1 MARNVKEQ
9 LVARGFTELEE
20 GEPWSDVV
28 EAGGKYLITRHEGTI
43 IAVAVGG
50 RCDGTRAAFKL
61 LGGHTDTPVLKVRP
75 VSKRSDADGKD
86 KSAAMAQLQPSAD
99 DDAEAPATDGWA
111 SHHPPALV
119 DLVAHELGVEPEDV
133 ADFDLTL
140 FDTQAG
146 AISGARPATPSR
158 RRSSATPTTPT
169 PADDADVS
177 VVALFDH
184 EEIGSASAH
193 GAGSPVLGDALVRLH
208 RSLRKAQGSGAKDGL
223 EDAEAL
229 AVAMRR
235 SILLS
240 VDMAHAVHPNYAHKH
255 DGAHA
260 PRMNHGLVLKVN
272 NNQRYTTD
280 AVTGFL
286 LRETARRGGLP
297 ELQDF
302 VVRNDCPCGST
313 IGPILASRFGIR
325 AADVGMPQLSMHSI
339 REMGG
344 VHDIDLRR
352 LLPVLP
358 HSRAG
363 RLAEQALVDRGAD
376 LNAYNLERGCLTTA
390 GAPLAIVAKKA
401 RHKVIELMLNLG
413 ADANATDA
421 TGATMYGSELESARV
436 LIRAGADPLL
446 QTAAQAGET
455 SRLYAGR
462 FFAHD
467 LLVDERGAA
476 SGLRDVL
483 ALLRAA
489 IAGRGGLP
497 SPEAQA
503 LAAARQRALHRA
515 AAADAVEHG
524 GDPRT
529 GRGARTSA
537 TVRRSELREG
547 GEKAEKAVHKAL
559 RSDAK
564 RLGRQFV
571 CDYCG
576 KHSSA
581 KLSAC
586 ARCKF
591 IFYCGANI
599 QRKLCTGL
607 LRLEIAL
614 FASKAGSMASISTR
628 SAIDDGPELEAEAS
642 GGSPGLA

>member
-1 MARNVKEQ
+1 MVAMRLGRRSDALKASRMPNAGKVVPSDRARARAEAMIGLIDASPTPYHMARNVKEQ

-50 RCDGTRAAFKL
+50 RCDGTKAAFKL

-86 KSAAMAQLQPSAD
+86 KSAAMAQVGVECYGGGLWHTWLDRDLGVAGRAVVRNGDGTFDARLVRVDAPVVRVPSLCIHLQTAAERDALTLNKETDLQPVLCSTAAAQLQPSAD

-146 AISGARPATPSR
+146 AISGAFGEFVA
-158 RRSSATPTTPT
+158 SARLDDQAACYALTEALLGHVDDADAF
-169 PADDADVS
+169 ADDADVS
-177 VVALFDH
+177 
-184 EEIGSASAH
+184 
-193 GAGSPVLGDALVRLH
+193 
-208 RSLRKAQGSGAKDGL
+208 AQGSGAKDGL

-344 VHDIDLRR
+344 VHDIDLSVDFGWPRT
-352 LLPVLP
+352 
-358 HSRAG
+358 RAG
-363 RLAEQALVDRGAD
+363 R
-376 LNAYNLERGCLTTA
+376 
-390 GAPLAIVAKKA
+390 PL
-401 RHKVIELMLNLG
+401 
-413 ADANATDA
+413 
-421 TGATMYGSELESARV
+421 
-436 LIRAGADPLL
+436 
-446 QTAAQAGET
+446 
-455 SRLYAGR
+455 
-462 FFAHD
+462 
-467 LLVDERGAA
+467 
-476 SGLRDVL
+476 
-483 ALLRAA
+483 
-489 IAGRGGLP
+489 
-497 SPEAQA
+497 
-503 LAAARQRALHRA
+503 
-515 AAADAVEHG
+515 
-524 GDPRT
+524 
-529 GRGARTSA
+529 
-537 TVRRSELREG
+537 
-547 GEKAEKAVHKAL
+547 
-559 RSDAK
+559 
-564 RLGRQFV
+564 
-571 CDYCG
+571 
-576 KHSSA
+576 
-581 KLSAC
+581 
-586 ARCKF
+586 
-591 IFYCGANI
+591 
-599 QRKLCTGL
+599 
-607 LRLEIAL
+607 
-614 FASKAGSMASISTR
+614 SK
-628 SAIDDGPELEAEAS
+628 
-642 GGSPGLA
+642 

>member
-1 MARNVKEQ
+1 MRRLLIMVAMRLGRRSYALKASRMPNAGKVVPSDRARARAEAMIGLIDASPTPYHMARNVKEQ

-86 KSAAMAQLQPSAD
+86 KSAAMAQVGVECYGGGLWHTWLDRDLGVAGRAVVRNGDGTFDARLVRVDAPVVRVPSLCIHLQTAAERDALTLNKETDLQPVLCSTAAAQLQPSAD

-146 AISGARPATPSR
+146 AISGAFGEFVT
-158 RRSSATPTTPT
+158 SARLDDQASCYALTEALLNHVDDADAF
-169 PADDADVS
+169 ADDADVS

-344 VHDIDLRR
+344 VHDIDL
-352 LLPVLP
+352 
-358 HSRAG
+358 S
-363 RLAEQALVDRGAD
+363 VD
-376 LNAYNLERGCLTTA
+376 
-390 GAPLAIVAKKA
+390 
-401 RHKVIELMLNLG
+401 
-413 ADANATDA
+413 
-421 TGATMYGSELESARV
+421 
-436 LIRAGADPLL
+436 
-446 QTAAQAGET
+446 
-455 SRLYAGR
+455 
-462 FFAHD
+462 FFQFFLKD
-467 LLVDERGAA
+467 F
-476 SGLRDVL
+476 
-483 ALLRAA
+483 
-489 IAGRGGLP
+489 
-497 SPEAQA
+497 
-503 LAAARQRALHRA
+503 RAL
-515 AAADAVEHG
+515 D
-524 GDPRT
+524 D
-529 GRGARTSA
+529 S
-537 TVRRSELREG
+537 
-547 GEKAEKAVHKAL
+547 
-559 RSDAK
+559 
-564 RLGRQFV
+564 
-571 CDYCG
+571 
-576 KHSSA
+576 
-581 KLSAC
+581 LS
-586 ARCKF
+586 K
-591 IFYCGANI
+591 
-599 QRKLCTGL
+599 
-607 LRLEIAL
+607 
-614 FASKAGSMASISTR
+614 
-628 SAIDDGPELEAEAS
+628 
-642 GGSPGLA
+642 